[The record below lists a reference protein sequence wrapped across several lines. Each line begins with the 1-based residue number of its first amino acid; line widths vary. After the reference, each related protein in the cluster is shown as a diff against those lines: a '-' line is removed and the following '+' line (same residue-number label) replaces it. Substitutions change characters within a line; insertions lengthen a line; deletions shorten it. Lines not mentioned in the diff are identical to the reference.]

1 MSEEKN
7 QNELLALRRA
17 KLEELQIKGIAFP
30 NNFRRSSLS
39 KDLHTTYDSLN
50 SEDLEKE
57 NIEVAVAGRIML
69 QRVMGKASF
78 ITIQVVS
85 GKIQAYIKSD
95 NICGNIAFTR
105 LNTLVVSTG
114 STFQVGAGTTL
125 IFDVLNIF
133 P

>member
-78 ITIQVVS
+78 ITIQDVS
-85 GKIQAYIKSD
+85 GKIQA
-95 NICGNIAFTR
+95 
-105 LNTLVVSTG
+105 
-114 STFQVGAGTTL
+114 
-125 IFDVLNIF
+125 
-133 P
+133 